1 MNVQLAEHIKKAISG
16 SSMEEKRALCGDLQG
31 ANNVPKGI
39 SYDTLLRYLKQDH
52 FILTLPYNQAAIRKH
67 LQIPEST
74 PILAHFKNGKWV
86 ADAAIE
92 SVNN

>member
-1 MNVQLAEHIKKAISG
+1 MNEQLADHIKKAIKG
-16 SSMEEKRALCGDLQG
+16 CSMEEKKALCDDLQS

-39 SYDTLLRYLKQDH
+39 SYDTLLRYLRQDH
-52 FILTLPYNQAAIRKH
+52 FILTVPHNQAAIRKH